1 MYAVVEI
8 AGHQYKVRKD
18 QQLYVNRL
26 DAKEGDQV
34 SFEKV
39 LLTDNDGTVEVGAP
53 VINGIQVDAKVVSH
67 LKADKVIIFKK
78 KRRKGYKKKNG
89 HRQAISLIEIVGIG
103 KGSGNKAAPAK
114 AKAEAKPETPK
125 AEAPKAKVEKKTEAP
140 KVEAK
145 VEKKAAAPKV
155 EAKVEKAKGGEDL
168 STMTVADLKAL
179 AKERGLSGYS
189 SMKKDELIVALS
201 A

>member
-26 DAKEGDQV
+26 SANEGDKV
-34 SFEKV
+34 SFDKV

-53 VINGIQVDAKVVSH
+53 VIDGIQVDAKVVSH

-89 HRQAISLIEIVGIG
+89 HRQPISLIEITGIG
-103 KGSGNKAAPAK
+103 KGSAKKAAPK
-114 AKAEAKPETPK
+114 AKAETKTAAPK
-125 AEAPKAKVEKKTEAP
+125 AEAPKAKVEKKAEAPKAAAKKTEAP
-140 KVEAK
+140 
-145 VEKKAAAPKV
+145 
-155 EAKVEKAKGGEDL
+155 KGGEDL
-168 STMTVADLKAL
+168 SGMTVAALKAL

-189 SMKKDELIVALS
+189 SMKKDELIAALS
-201 A
+201 AK

>member
-34 SFEKV
+34 SFDKV

-53 VINGIQVDAKVVSH
+53 VIDGIQVDAKVVSH
-67 LKADKVIIFKK
+67 LKADKVIVFKK

-103 KGSGNKAAPAK
+103 KGSGKKAAPAK
-114 AKAEAKPETPK
+114 AKAEAKPAEPE
-125 AEAPKAKVEKKTEAP
+125 AEAPKPKAEKKTEAP
-140 KVEAK
+140 KAEAK
-145 VEKKAAAPKV
+145 ADKKA
-155 EAKVEKAKGGEDL
+155 GEDL
-168 STMTVADLKAL
+168 SSMTVAQLKEM
-179 AKERGLSGYS
+179 AKEKGLTGYS
-189 SMKKDELIVALS
+189 SMKKDELIAALS